1 MAGAVKRETAATGVT
16 NHQGHRESERERGGP
31 GNGGA
36 AAYGAD
42 DGEHVQEDEKEAA
55 KRGGERGF

>member
-1 MAGAVKRETAATGVT
+1 MAGAVKRETAATGVR
-16 NHQGHRESERERGGP
+16 NHQGQRERERGGP